1 MSNQTLICRSMQSF
15 FDLCDNK
22 LVTLCNIHCT
32 FLIIESDFLW
42 MEIELRSKEVKHSPP
57 VSLLIII
64 NMYLKRIKANIYSV
78 TLS

>member
-42 MEIELRSKEVKHSPP
+42 MEIELRSKGGKTLTS
-57 VSLLIII
+57 S
-64 NMYLKRIKANIYSV
+64 KSANHNKYV
-78 TLS
+78 P